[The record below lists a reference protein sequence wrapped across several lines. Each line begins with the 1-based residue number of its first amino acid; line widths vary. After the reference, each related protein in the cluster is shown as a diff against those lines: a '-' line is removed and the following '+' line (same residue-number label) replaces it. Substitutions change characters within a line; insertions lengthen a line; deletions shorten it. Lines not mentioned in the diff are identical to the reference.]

1 MQLKS
6 ELDELQSDVVTK
18 LKEQKEQLQQRL
30 DRSSESY
37 GEIFSRLRQER
48 LQQNL
53 SIANLCDDLQ
63 SEGRRSRSDE
73 EQRRLKAQ
81 LEELCQIYDN
91 IISSA
96 CDECQEFLHTID
108 VMDNQTTR
116 DSSVSPRK
124 IRPSSGIDTDKY
136 YTELLHASEKSNQEL
151 RGKIENLNLQ
161 LNEKEQQMFG
171 ATMTRMDNTNR
182 DQIEKLKA
190 QIAELSQELSLQNVD
205 NRALRERLLKTE
217 NENES
222 LTKQMNET
230 TNVSDEL
237 RSLQSN
243 LNSQL
248 AINNNSE
255 SRIKELELIRMEHST
270 LCERAKADLFEASEK
285 VVEYEAEIK
294 DLRDKVREAK
304 SLQQKFDHMNFHLNN
319 KMEWLQNENTV
330 LMDEV
335 SKVQRE
341 VGSAQQITTEDNQK
355 QAQLLETIKQQE
367 DAKTKHNQ
375 EMKELQ
381 GKLDATEKQKT
392 NANLKVKAL
401 RDRLK
406 SMQDSWQKISAD
418 TESSFT
424 ALREQYQQQIKE
436 YKSIIDSLKSQNTSL
451 NARIESMKKVASQT
465 NTSNN
470 GNMNNLEQQVLIT
483 HYIQHNEE
491 IKLVCL
497 QCFAVH

>member
-1 MQLKS
+1 MRQNPSITSLC
-6 ELDELQSDVVTK
+6 DELQGEGRPSRSS
-18 LKEQKEQLQQRL
+18 EEQQRL
-30 DRSSESY
+30 
-37 GEIFSRLRQER
+37 Q
-48 LQQNL
+48 
-53 SIANLCDDLQ
+53 
-63 SEGRRSRSDE
+63 
-73 EQRRLKAQ
+73 AQ
-81 LEELCQIYDN
+81 LDELCQIYDR
-91 IISSA
+91 IISGA
-96 CDECQEFLHTID
+96 CDECEEFL
-108 VMDNQTTR
+108 QTVDGMEHHSAR
-116 DSSVSPRK
+116 SSSVSPRK
-124 IRPSSGIDTDKY
+124 SRPSSGIDTDKY
-136 YTELLHASEKSNQEL
+136 YTDLLHSSEKSNHEL
-151 RGKIENLNLQ
+151 RQKIEQ
-161 LNEKEQQMFG
+161 LNIELNKKEQQMFG
-171 ATMTRMDNTNR
+171 DTMARLENTNR

-190 QIAELSQELSLQNVD
+190 QIAELSQEMSLLNVD

-217 NENES
+217 NENEA
-222 LTKQMNET
+222 LTKQMKESGH
-230 TNVSDEL
+230 VSDEL

-248 AINNNSE
+248 AINHDSE

-270 LCERAKADLFEASEK
+270 LCERVKADLFEASEK

-294 DLRDKVREAK
+294 DLRGKVREAK
-304 SLQQKFDHMNFHLNN
+304 GLQQKFDHMNFHLNN

-341 VGSAQQITTEDNQK
+341 VGVAQQITTEDNHK
-355 QAQLLETIKQQE
+355 QVELLETIKQQE
-367 DAKTKHNQ
+367 EAKTRHDS

-381 GKLDATEKQKT
+381 SKLETTEQQKH

-406 SMQDSWQKISAD
+406 NMQDSWQKISAD

-451 NARIESMKKVASQT
+451 NARIESMKKVANQT

-470 GNMNNLEQQVLIT
+470 GQVNNLEQQVRQPIALKF
-483 HYIQHNEE
+483 IQQLLLNCP
-491 IKLVCL
+491 LN
-497 QCFAVH
+497 